1 MLAVCEGDNEHFEFH
16 KINNLKF
23 SKKILCHEVSYMA
36 NELTF
41 LRTST
46 SPSVVLVTFGV
57 WSSSLM
63 VFSGDISGVR
73 TAFSTLFTGKENIL
87 AKDRGN
93 SYSQ

>member
-1 MLAVCEGDNEHFEFH
+1 MIISILSSVKRNH
-16 KINNLKF
+16 LKF
-23 SKKILCHEVSYMA
+23 SKKILCHEVCYIA

-46 SPSVVLVTFGV
+46 SPSVVVVTFGIG
-57 WSSSLM
+57 SSSLM
-63 VFSGDISGVR
+63 AFSGETSGVR

-93 SYSQ
+93 SYSK